1 LTRAPSLVT
10 IPGAVSTTPTVRK
23 SKASATPRRRR
34 ASERAAAHAKIVRLV
49 PRRLVERVARALAGQ
64 PGGGC
69 VKCGSLYIEIEPAFI
84 HCRYCGSLSRI
95 RGASLLAQE
104 EYEMRSGLRL
114 AS

>member
-1 LTRAPSLVT
+1 
-10 IPGAVSTTPTVRK
+10 VSTTPQARSRK
-23 SKASATPRRRR
+23 TGARPARRR
-34 ASERAAAHAKIVRLV
+34 APKAAAVPVKIVRLV
-49 PRRLVERVARALAGQ
+49 PRRLQERATRAASGSSA
-64 PGGGC
+64 GGC
-69 VKCGSLYIEIEPAFI
+69 VKCGSHFLEIEPAFI

>member
-1 LTRAPSLVT
+1 V
-10 IPGAVSTTPTVRK
+10 
-23 SKASATPRRRR
+23 
-34 ASERAAAHAKIVRLV
+34 KIVRLV
-49 PRRLVERVARALAGQ
+49 PRRLQERAARAASGQ
-64 PGGGC
+64 SAGGC
-69 VKCGSLYIEIEPAFI
+69 VEIEPAFI

>member
-1 LTRAPSLVT
+1 
-10 IPGAVSTTPTVRK
+10 VSTTPTVRK
-23 SKASATPRRRR
+23 RRTAPAPSRRR
-34 ASERAAAHAKIVRLV
+34 ARVASDPIVKIVRLV
-49 PRRLVERVARALAGQ
+49 PRRLLERVTRAQAGESA
-64 PGGGC
+64 GGC
-69 VKCGSLYIEIEPAFI
+69 VKCGSLFIEVEPAFV

>member
-1 LTRAPSLVT
+1 MATN
-10 IPGAVSTTPTVRK
+10 PTVRK
-23 SKASATPRRRR
+23 RKTAGKPVRRSA
-34 ASERAAAHAKIVRLV
+34 ARAAARVKIVRLV
-49 PRRLVERVARALAGQ
+49 PRALLERVTRSEPSPSA
-64 PGGGC
+64 GGC
-69 VKCGSLYIEIEPAFI
+69 VKCGSHFLEVEPAFI

>member
-1 LTRAPSLVT
+1 MATN
-10 IPGAVSTTPTVRK
+10 PTVRK
-23 SKASATPRRRR
+23 RKTAGKPVRRSAAR
-34 ASERAAAHAKIVRLV
+34 AGAARVKIVRLV
-49 PRRLVERVARALAGQ
+49 PRALLERVTRSEPSPSA
-64 PGGGC
+64 GGC
-69 VKCGSLYIEIEPAFI
+69 VKCGSHFLEVEPAFI

>member
-1 LTRAPSLVT
+1 MATNS
-10 IPGAVSTTPTVRK
+10 TVRK
-23 SKASATPRRRR
+23 RKTAAKPARRSAG
-34 ASERAAAHAKIVRLV
+34 RAAAARVKIVRLV
-49 PRRLVERVARALAGQ
+49 PRGLLERVTGAQ
-64 PGGGC
+64 PSPSAGGC
-69 VKCGSLYIEIEPAFI
+69 VKCGSLFLEIEPAFI

>member
-1 LTRAPSLVT
+1 M
-10 IPGAVSTTPTVRK
+10 STTPTVRK
-23 SKASATPRRRR
+23 RRMAARPARRSAPRPSAVRV
-34 ASERAAAHAKIVRLV
+34 KIVRLV
-49 PRRLVERVARALAGQ
+49 PRRLLERVTRAQAGQ
-64 PGGGC
+64 GAGGC
-69 VKCGSLYIEIEPAFI
+69 VKCGSLFLEIEPAFV

>member
-1 LTRAPSLVT
+1 M
-10 IPGAVSTTPTVRK
+10 STTPTVRK
-23 SKASATPRRRR
+23 RRTASGR
-34 ASERAAAHAKIVRLV
+34 ARKNAPKPSSVRVKIVRLV
-49 PRRLVERVARALAGQ
+49 PRRLLERVTRPPAGQ
-64 PGGGC
+64 GTGGC
-69 VKCGSLYIEIEPAFI
+69 VKCGSLFLEVEPAFV

>member
-1 LTRAPSLVT
+1 M
-10 IPGAVSTTPTVRK
+10 STTPKVRSRK
-23 SKASATPRRRR
+23 TGARR
-34 ASERAAAHAKIVRLV
+34 ARRSAPKAAVPVKIVRLV
-49 PRRLVERVARALAGQ
+49 PRRLQERATRAASS
-64 PGGGC
+64 PNAGGC
-69 VKCGSLYIEIEPAFI
+69 VKCGSLFLEIEPAFI

>member
-1 LTRAPSLVT
+1 
-10 IPGAVSTTPTVRK
+10 
-23 SKASATPRRRR
+23 
-34 ASERAAAHAKIVRLV
+34 
-49 PRRLVERVARALAGQ
+49 
-64 PGGGC
+64 
-69 VKCGSLYIEIEPAFI
+69 VKCGSQFLEVEPAFI

>member
-1 LTRAPSLVT
+1 VA
-10 IPGAVSTTPTVRK
+10 TTPTIRKRTAAKSARKRAGVRV
-23 SKASATPRRRR
+23 
-34 ASERAAAHAKIVRLV
+34 KIVRLV
-49 PRRLVERVARALAGQ
+49 PRRLLERVALAQAGE
-64 PGGGC
+64 GEGC
-69 VKCGSLYIEIEPAFI
+69 VKCGSLFIEVEPAFV

>member
-1 LTRAPSLVT
+1 M
-10 IPGAVSTTPTVRK
+10 VRK
-23 SKASATPRRRR
+23 GKTAARPARKSATKPSSVRV
-34 ASERAAAHAKIVRLV
+34 KIVRFV
-49 PRRLVERVARALAGQ
+49 PRRLLERVTRPQGGQ
-64 PGGGC
+64 STGGC
-69 VKCGSLYIEIEPAFI
+69 VKCGSLFLEVEPAFV

>member
-1 LTRAPSLVT
+1 M
-10 IPGAVSTTPTVRK
+10 VRK
-23 SKASATPRRRR
+23 RRTAARPARQSVAKAADVRV
-34 ASERAAAHAKIVRLV
+34 KIVRLV
-49 PRRLVERVARALAGQ
+49 PRRLLERVARAQAGH
-64 PGGGC
+64 GTGGC
-69 VKCGSLYIEIEPAFI
+69 VKCGSLFLEIEPAFV

>member
-1 LTRAPSLVT
+1 M
-10 IPGAVSTTPTVRK
+10 STTQKARSRK
-23 SKASATPRRRR
+23 TGARRPRRR
-34 ASERAAAHAKIVRLV
+34 APKAAAVPVKIVRLV
-49 PRRLVERVARALAGQ
+49 PRGLLERVTGAQ
-64 PGGGC
+64 PSPSAGGC
-69 VKCGSLYIEIEPAFI
+69 VKCGSLFLEIEPAFI